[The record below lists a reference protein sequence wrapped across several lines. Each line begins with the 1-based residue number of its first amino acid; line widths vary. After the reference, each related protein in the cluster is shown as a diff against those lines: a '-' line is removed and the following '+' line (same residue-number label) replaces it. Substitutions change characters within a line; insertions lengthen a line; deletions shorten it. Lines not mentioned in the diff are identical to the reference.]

1 MFPSYLGLGLLDLVL
16 LLPLL
21 FQIIFL
27 VIVAFAG
34 VGGNMFLS
42 LASIAGLAFLYVCFR
57 RGYGLVRYARCEN
70 EQDRRL
76 VFRYLPVVLVCAY
89 TLIIALIA
97 ISQSVPDDR
106 AVFSSFNS
114 IFGVAHFTSVFLFML
129 FMMFLVPSPWLIL
142 AAPLTIYA
150 TYASGMAWGFRHFH
164 RPPTPLLSRVMV
176 VILLLAAGSFIF
188 WRAQEMRGSVL
199 VAQQNPDFIEQV
211 VTDRYRP
218 FSKDNLLVPIPD
230 PGLEIERDYPHLDGA
245 TAAYPIYAAA
255 VQAIYRNTD
264 AKDIRSLVESST
276 TPEAYKR
283 LIASEVDIIFAAQ
296 PSPEQRAQAEA
307 AGVALQ
313 LTPIAKE
320 AFIFF
325 VHKDN
330 PVTGLTTEQIREIY
344 TKAISNWSQ
353 VGGANEPIV
362 PFQRPSGSGSQTAI
376 EMKVMQGQKLPAPP
390 REEFAQSMG
399 GVIQRVASYRNS
411 RGAIGYSFRYFAT
424 TMNANADIK
433 LLAIDGIPPTRETI
447 RDGTYPYTVEL
458 YAITAGT
465 KNPHA
470 KAFIDWFLTPAGQKL
485 IDDVGYVGLKRK

>member
-21 FQIIFL
+21 FQIILL
-27 VIVAFAG
+27 VIVAID
-34 VGGNMFLS
+34 VGGNTFFS
-42 LASIAGLAFLYVCFR
+42 LACVTGLAFLYVCFR

-89 TLIIALIA
+89 TLLIALIA
-97 ISQSVPDDR
+97 ITQRVPDDR

-129 FMMFLVPSPWLIL
+129 FMMLSVPSPWLIL
-142 AAPLTIYA
+142 AVPLTIYA
-150 TYASGMAWGFRHFH
+150 TYASGMAWGFRQFR
-164 RPPTPLLSRVMV
+164 RPPTPLLSRVLVV
-176 VILLLAAGSFIF
+176 VILLAAGSVIL

-199 VAQQNPDFIEQV
+199 VAQRNPDFVEQM
-211 VTDRYRP
+211 VTERYHP
-218 FSKDNLLVPIPD
+218 FSKDNLLVPVPE
-230 PGLEIERDYPHLDGA
+230 PGLEIERNYPRLDGA

-255 VQAIYRNTD
+255 AQAIYREISE
-264 AKDIRSLVESST
+264 ARIKEFVESST
-276 TPEAYKR
+276 TPEAYKK
-283 LIASEVDIIFAAQ
+283 LIAGEVDIIFAAQ
-296 PSPEQRAQAEA
+296 PSPEQQAEA
-307 AGVALQ
+307 SAAGVTLA

-330 PVTGLTTEQIREIY
+330 AIIGLSTAQIREIY
-344 TKAISNWSQ
+344 TKAIINWSQ

-376 EMKVMQGQKLPAPP
+376 ERKVMQGKKLPAPP

-399 GVIQRVASYRNS
+399 GIIQRVASYRNS
-411 RGAIGYSFRYFAT
+411 SGAIGYSFRYFAT

-470 KAFIDWFLTPAGQKL
+470 QAFIDWFLTPTGQKL
-485 IDDVGYVGLKRK
+485 INDVGYVGLGKIN